1 MATIKQERIAG
12 IIKKNLSEI
21 IQNQLKDK
29 NVGFVTITDVEVTNE
44 LSFAKIYVTFFDK
57 SEMRLEALKKAKGY
71 LKTELS
77 KKMSTYKVPDLLF
90 QLDESLNQGNRITEI
105 IDNLK
110 MD

>member
-44 LSFAKIYVTFFDK
+44 LSFAKIYVTFLDK